1 MLRRLIIVTFTSLFC
16 LYLAPASAD
25 SALPP
30 PHAGRQ
36 PGGVLFKVQD
46 SRHTLYLFGTI
57 HVGAAD
63 FYPLAPGVM
72 RALEQAPAVA
82 LEIDPANIAAMQAA
96 VQRYG
101 LYPAGQ
107 SFRTEL
113 SVPLQQQVLA
123 ALDKYHITAESVV
136 RMRPWMI
143 ASLLTVQAFDS
154 QGYHAELSV
163 DSHLAELIR
172 KRHKPVIELES
183 AATQLALFGALD
195 QQQQS
200 LLLQDTIKELN
211 EPDSA
216 AKTVALAQSWR
227 NADLPGLQALLDDM
241 SQDHSFVARF
251 TKEILVDQRNP
262 LLTERL
268 ISLLQQQDGVFA
280 AMGILH
286 LAGTNSV
293 QALLQQRGLK
303 VERIY

>member
-16 LYLAPASAD
+16 LYLAPAGAD
-25 SALPP
+25 SALPSQRASRP
-30 PHAGRQ
+30 

-46 SRHTLYLFGTI
+46 NRHTLYLFGTI
-57 HVGAAD
+57 HVGATD
-63 FYPLAPGVM
+63 FYPLAPDVM
-72 RALEQAPAVA
+72 QALQQAPAVA
-82 LEIDPANIAAMQAA
+82 LEIDPANISAMQAA

-113 SVPLQQQVLA
+113 STTLQQQVLA
-123 ALDKYHITAESVV
+123 ALDKYHIPAESVA

-143 ASLLTVQAFDS
+143 ASLLTVQQFDS

-172 KRHKPVIELES
+172 KQHKPVIELES

-200 LLLQDTIKELN
+200 LLLADTIKELN
-211 EPDSA
+211 DPDSA
-216 AKTVALAQSWR
+216 AKTILLAQSWR
-227 NADLPGLQALLDDM
+227 DADLHGLQALLDEM
-241 SQDHSFVARF
+241 NQDHSFVGRF
-251 TKEILVDQRNP
+251 TKEVLVDQRNP
-262 LLTERL
+262 LLTARL
-268 ISLLQQQDGVFA
+268 VKLLQQQDGVFA

-286 LAGTNSV
+286 LAGSNSV
-293 QALLQQRGLK
+293 QALLRQRGLK